1 MSQGNGKSNS
11 EFKFLMDNEMED
23 WSELMDM
30 SDSEV
35 KEDLEILDAT
45 EIAEKLHTMLDETL
59 ATSEVNDLDR
69 RIFST
74 YLTDASKT
82 FVQLITDISK
92 KLSGKRRNESDI
104 KAKLKTCTDI
114 LECWQKCM
122 KHLKTLKNVSITQ
135 IKSLPNILF
144 NVIKSTLSFC
154 KMSEMTYGETINNF
168 SEEIA
173 VTFQKSNDIMN
184 CFLSVSDTVINFNV
198 EEESELNILSTII
211 NEIGDTSEMVNRLDL
226 KTITGIWKQ
235 FGKLATIHGEKI
247 KLKYPERVTQ
257 HFDSLAKN
265 IVLLIFSA
273 IRDNQQKVIENR
285 ISCGKILLKILN
297 KLWNIYYLS
306 VTDEVA
312 DSIVKLLVQMYKYS
326 SPCLITTNVDCSIV
340 KLIEMNITTDLD
352 TLFNSVFNDEHVF
365 KAFFK
370 FERGDDTEVVGYH
383 LLTLNIMRK
392 LIQSSYDIQ
401 RKWVH
406 NEPSILDVAFMNI
419 DLLQLEICLGEIQV
433 TVIRNLGRSPKSLT
447 IYEETFTMSWGLIC
461 QVTSSDFGII
471 ENLLVKYLMTGNY
484 WSSLLTV
491 DLWCIISRCASTQLC
506 YDHLKYLLKVYERLS
521 ERKTSLEVFFLSFL
535 IRRLYRT
542 LSENK
547 KDFFVEKLDDSGTD
561 FWIVLSQ
568 VLTVKGKSIVKR
580 KVAET
585 ENDISRNFQLL
596 TQKPSIKSW
605 TCFISLLKMTE
616 IYSREQDKQ
625 IMNTLSKIWDSIVE
639 VIEFCEGID
648 LILISELMTAL
659 FHCHIPGN
667 ESFIKDGTVSSILKL
682 MTSLLPYTPPY
693 IRIQLLNWLKNVL
706 IHTTDNMSRLSVP
719 IAELYVQ
726 LLQDETPWVRQEAFD
741 YFNNFTRSSPNENLV
756 GSVLNIIIDK
766 TALSES
772 LSAYIS
778 STLYHK
784 LSGFSNTEDYFRQLV
799 GSSKKGLLHTCYE
812 INERE
817 DKFPKLDDSAAILAS
832 STNTDFNVN
841 KKIESLCDQLDD
853 IVDCKSEISQESFD
867 RLRQTFLKICDQRA
881 S

>member
-11 EFKFLMDNEMED
+11 EVKDLMEDEMED

-35 KEDLEILDAT
+35 KEDLETLDET
-45 EIAEKLHTMLDETL
+45 EIAEKLHTILDEKL
-59 ATSEVNDLDR
+59 ATCEVNDLDR

-82 FVQLITDISK
+82 FVQLITEIDK
-92 KLSGKRRNESDI
+92 KLLGKRRNESDI
-104 KAKLKTCTDI
+104 KAKLKTCTDL

-135 IKSLPNILF
+135 IKSFPNILF
-144 NVIKSTLSFC
+144 NVVKSALSFC
-154 KMSEMTYGETINNF
+154 EMSEMKYGEAFTNF

-173 VTFQKSNDIMN
+173 IIFQKSNEILN
-184 CFLSVSDTVINFNV
+184 SFLSVSDTVINFNV

-211 NEIGDTSEMVNRLDL
+211 NEIGDTSVMVNRLDL

-247 KLKYPERVTQ
+247 NLKYPERITQ
-257 HFDSLAKN
+257 HFKSLAEN
-265 IVLLIFSA
+265 IVSLIFSSVN
-273 IRDNQQKVIENR
+273 DNQQKVNENR

-312 DSIVKLLVQMYKYS
+312 NSIVKLLVQMYRYS
-326 SPCLITTNVDCSIV
+326 SPCLIAMNVDSSIV
-340 KLIEMNITTDLD
+340 KFIKMNITTDLD
-352 TLFNSVFNDEHVF
+352 TLLNFVFNDEHVF
-365 KAFFK
+365 KAFFE

-392 LIQSSYDIQ
+392 LIKSPYDIQ
-401 RKWVH
+401 RKWVLD
-406 NEPSILDVAFMNI
+406 EPSILDVAFTNI
-419 DLLQLEICLGEIQV
+419 DLLQLEICLGKLQV
-433 TVIRNLGRSPKSLT
+433 EVTRNLGESPKTLT
-447 IYEETFTMSWGLIC
+447 IYEETFTMCWGLIC
-461 QVTSSDFGII
+461 QVTPSDFGRI
-471 ENLLVKYLMTGNY
+471 ENLLVKYLMSGNY

-491 DLWCIISRCASTQLC
+491 DVWCIISRCASTQLC

-521 ERKTSLEVFFLSFL
+521 ERENSLEVVFLSFL
-535 IRRLYRT
+535 IRRIYRT

-547 KDFFVEKLDDSGTD
+547 KDFFVEKLDDSGND

-568 VLTVKGKSIVKR
+568 VLTPKGKSIVKR
-580 KVAET
+580 KAGET
-585 ENDISRNFQLL
+585 GNDISKNFQLL
-596 TQKPSIKSW
+596 KQKPSIKSW
-605 TCFISLLKMTE
+605 TYFISLLKMTE
-616 IYSREQDKQ
+616 IYSHEQDKQ
-625 IMNTLSKIWDSIVE
+625 IMNTLSNIWNSIVE

-667 ESFIKDGTVSSILKL
+667 ESFKDGTVSSILKL
-682 MTSLLPYTPPY
+682 MTTLLPYAPPY

-726 LLQDETPWVRQEAFD
+726 LLQDETPWVRQEAFE
-741 YFNNFTRSSPNENLV
+741 YFNDFTRSSPNENLV

-778 STLYHK
+778 RTSYYK
-784 LSGFSNTEDYFRQLV
+784 LSGFSNTEAYFRQLV
-799 GSSKKGLLHTCYE
+799 GGSRKILQQHTCYE

-817 DKFPKLDDSAAILAS
+817 DKFPKLDDSPGILAS
-832 STNTDFNVN
+832 SANTDFNVN

-853 IVDCKSEISQESFD
+853 LSNCKNEISQESFE